1 MIKVTLQFKDRI
13 LREVQSIDR
22 AITIGRG
29 LENVIRIDNPAVSKY
44 HARILK
50 DQDQYVIEDLDSTNG
65 TYLKEK
71 RINRLV
77 LRDEDEITI
86 GKHTIKISFQETV
99 GWRPG
104 AHYKEANPDRTI
116 MIETKAHKEIKD
128 G

>member
-1 MIKVTLQFKDRI
+1 MIKVMLQFKDRI
-13 LREVQSIDR
+13 LKEVQTVER

-29 LENVIRIDNPAVSKY
+29 IENVIRIDNPAVSKY

-77 LRDEDEITI
+77 LRDQDEITI
-86 GKHTIKISFQETV
+86 GKHTVKISFQDTD

-104 AHYKEANPDRTI
+104 GHSKGINPDRT
-116 MIETKAHKEIKD
+116 MVLETKAHKEIQD
-128 G
+128 S

>member
-1 MIKVTLQFKDRI
+1 MIKVMLQFKDRI
-13 LREVQSIDR
+13 LREVQSVDR

-29 LENVIRIDNPAVSKY
+29 IENVIRIDNPAVSKY

-86 GKHTIKISFQETV
+86 GKHTIKIFFQETV

-104 AHYKEANPDRTI
+104 GHCKETNPDKT
-116 MIETKAHKEIKD
+116 MLLETKAHKEIQNS
-128 G
+128 